1 MKCGLV
7 LEGGARRG
15 LFTAGVLDRLYEFG
29 VDFPYIVG
37 VSAGAQAAIN
47 YVSRQPGRSRFMM
60 TPNSE
65 EKTPILPLHDVL
77 ERELHKVT
85 YDYSYKQFPFDFTS
99 YFASET
105 ECELVATD
113 CATGEA
119 AYFSERKDEKR
130 LLDALCASC
139 SLPAIFP
146 RAIVDGHE
154 YVDGSIADSVP
165 FERAMEKG
173 CDRVLIVLTKPA
185 DEPATD
191 YRKMRILLSKLF
203 EQDCPELFDAMMT
216 RFDRYCEQAQRMT
229 ALAEAGGAM
238 IIRPERSYVKA
249 FDMNSEKLDVAYDE
263 GRAMAGALKDKILNF
278 VGGTER

>member
-29 VDFPYIVG
+29 VDFPYIAG

-203 EQDCPELFDAMMT
+203 EQDCPELFDA
-216 RFDRYCEQAQRMT
+216 
-229 ALAEAGGAM
+229 L
-238 IIRPERSYVKA
+238 
-249 FDMNSEKLDVAYDE
+249 
-263 GRAMAGALKDKILNF
+263 
-278 VGGTER
+278 

>member
-29 VDFPYIVG
+29 VDFPYIAG

-99 YFASET
+99 YFASEP
-105 ECELVATD
+105 
-113 CATGEA
+113 A
-119 AYFSERKDEKR
+119 AWFSCR
-130 LLDALCASC
+130 CH
-139 SLPAIFP
+139 P
-146 RAIVDGHE
+146 
-154 YVDGSIADSVP
+154 Y
-165 FERAMEKG
+165 
-173 CDRVLIVLTKPA
+173 
-185 DEPATD
+185 
-191 YRKMRILLSKLF
+191 
-203 EQDCPELFDAMMT
+203 
-216 RFDRYCEQAQRMT
+216 YC
-229 ALAEAGGAM
+229 
-238 IIRPERSYVKA
+238 I
-249 FDMNSEKLDVAYDE
+249 
-263 GRAMAGALKDKILNF
+263 
-278 VGGTER
+278 